1 MANVKKH
8 ALSGFII
15 KLATAATA
23 LSVAV
28 MIIAFSFVNGFQ
40 QVISEKVFSFWGHIR
55 VVQDIE
61 DKISIAEEMPIH
73 RDNEIENFLSQYNG
87 VVSVDRFATKSSILK
102 SDEGIESVLFKGID
116 QDYNKDRYL
125 QFLKQGK
132 MMDFGRD
139 NYSTDIV
146 ISEQTAHLL
155 NVKVNDPLI
164 VFFFKSD
171 GNKVTRKLTISGIYK
186 TSIEEYDKNFA
197 LCDIRLIQRLNQWE
211 EDQIGGYELF
221 LSNNK
226 NITPTNYALY
236 EELPQTWYSRSIYEL
251 YPTIFDWL
259 KFQGQLKVILLII
272 MVVIAA
278 VNLVTCLIIL
288 VLERTKM
295 IGTLK
300 AVGAPDTLLQKVFL
314 FNTFKIALRGI
325 LIGAIVGLLICYIQQ
340 FTGFIKLNE
349 KEYYIDKAEVLI
361 HYGQVIAIMLG
372 TLIVCMVTLII
383 PTLIIRKVNIVK
395 AITFR

>member
-1 MANVKKH
+1 
-8 ALSGFII
+8 
-15 KLATAATA
+15 
-23 LSVAV
+23 
-28 MIIAFSFVNGFQ
+28 
-40 QVISEKVFSFWGHIR
+40 
-55 VVQDIE
+55 
-61 DKISIAEEMPIH
+61 
-73 RDNEIENFLSQYNG
+73 
-87 VVSVDRFATKSSILK
+87 
-102 SDEGIESVLFKGID
+102 
-116 QDYNKDRYL
+116 
-125 QFLKQGK
+125 
-132 MMDFGRD
+132 
-139 NYSTDIV
+139 
-146 ISEQTAHLL
+146 
-155 NVKVNDPLI
+155 
-164 VFFFKSD
+164 
-171 GNKVTRKLTISGIYK
+171 
-186 TSIEEYDKNFA
+186 
-197 LCDIRLIQRLNQWE
+197 
-211 EDQIGGYELF
+211 
-221 LSNNK
+221 
-226 NITPTNYALY
+226 
-236 EELPQTWYSRSIYEL
+236 
-251 YPTIFDWL
+251 
-259 KFQGQLKVILLII
+259 